1 MGAVTGL
8 VLLFGLVA
16 CVMAVVAA
24 AFLMGRARRPPTD
37 AVGEIPRAVA
47 RRTAMLRW
55 AGVTIGVAVG
65 IIAAG
70 SGDLGVGLLLAAPLF
85 GLCALIG
92 VLAGELTVRPPRGP
106 TRTAPVEVR
115 RIRDYLPR
123 HLSRVVAVA
132 GGVLLILVGGT
143 TAAGGPDD
151 MGRPGRWLT
160 RQCTIEMSESRGP
173 WPGSYYTGGLMLVVL
188 IGLLMAYLA
197 VRTIVRRP
205 RSGSAVD
212 LAVDDAQRRR
222 AAYVVTGAVGVL
234 VAIPLAGVSLTA
246 ANGLL
251 GMSCAPMWWTI
262 TGWFLL
268 ALAPTALAMVG
279 WSAAAVFL
287 PTDRAEPLVRTR

>member
-16 CVMAVVAA
+16 CALAVVAA
-24 AFLMGRARRPPTD
+24 ALVMGRARRPAE
-37 AVGEIPRAVA
+37 AVAEIPRAVA

-55 AGVTIGVAVG
+55 IGVTIGMLVG

-92 VLAGELTVRPPRGP
+92 VLAGELTVRPPHGP
-106 TRTAPVEVR
+106 TRTAALEVR

-132 GGVLLILVGGT
+132 GSVLLILVAGT

-151 MGRPGRWLT
+151 MGRSGRWLT
-160 RQCTIEMSESRGP
+160 RQCTLEMSESRGP

-205 RSGSAVD
+205 RYGGADEV
-212 LAVDDAQRRR
+212 AVDDAQRRR

-251 GMSCAPMWWTI
+251 GISCAPMWWTI

-268 ALAPTALAMVG
+268 ALASTALAMVG
-279 WSAAAVFL
+279 WSAAAIFL